1 MWLIAAPCTAQLR
14 AVLGLAN
21 STHSW
26 GTPYWTED
34 VADPAAE
41 AGVVDQ
47 LNYVWWLELHSQ
59 AVTLQPGTY
68 MAQVRLAKTVSS
80 AGQFDLNINAE
91 SNGVVLGSTV
101 LPVASQPIDTY
112 VWSSE
117 VLFTVQQP
125 TVVNIAVRNTN
136 GGQYKQNYRFD
147 TARIGRVPVGRVVKH
162 DSLDTWGFANSSF
175 FNFYQTELG
184 GVYGRVTEGST
195 SVGLTWLDLRKVF
208 AMQAGTWVANVRLR
222 NRVGPATLQGACDLT
237 FEAFETLSG
246 APLGTVVIPAAAQQA
261 DQWVVSA
268 NLTIT
273 LAAPVDVTFAV
284 YNHNAPY
291 PAGYQFDSF
300 SVRSTTSAFTTYGQ
314 GCGGLTL
321 SELYPAQVGGLV
333 GYQLNNAA
341 SAQFGLFVFGQPSA
355 SVPLDS
361 LGAIGCGQHLAPVTV
376 VGAIVSSGTA
386 TVAFN
391 LPSWPELLGYP
402 LDVQGVVLDSTAPG
416 GFFTSNAS
424 QSYVGL

>member
-117 VLFTVQQP
+117 VLFTV
-125 TVVNIAVRNTN
+125 
-136 GGQYKQNYRFD
+136 
-147 TARIGRVPVGRVVKH
+147 
-162 DSLDTWGFANSSF
+162 L
-175 FNFYQTELG
+175 
-184 GVYGRVTEGST
+184 
-195 SVGLTWLDLRKVF
+195 
-208 AMQAGTWVANVRLR
+208 
-222 NRVGPATLQGACDLT
+222 
-237 FEAFETLSG
+237 
-246 APLGTVVIPAAAQQA
+246 PL
-261 DQWVVSA
+261 
-268 NLTIT
+268 
-273 LAAPVDVTFAV
+273 
-284 YNHNAPY
+284 
-291 PAGYQFDSF
+291 
-300 SVRSTTSAFTTYGQ
+300 
-314 GCGGLTL
+314 
-321 SELYPAQVGGLV
+321 
-333 GYQLNNAA
+333 
-341 SAQFGLFVFGQPSA
+341 
-355 SVPLDS
+355 
-361 LGAIGCGQHLAPVTV
+361 
-376 VGAIVSSGTA
+376 
-386 TVAFN
+386 
-391 LPSWPELLGYP
+391 
-402 LDVQGVVLDSTAPG
+402 
-416 GFFTSNAS
+416 
-424 QSYVGL
+424 